1 MDVKESTLNATHA
14 NFTTNTAYG
23 REAPLDLDGGKLIHE
38 SAGGGAIALI
48 SSEAFIVNSRF
59 TENTAFFGG
68 AITFSAVAVDAVMA
82 FIDEVMAEPI
92 YETLSQNSTLPTQK
106 PTMFVEKSVFR
117 GNRAW
122 KSGGAV
128 ALDKEVVVRLVDTDF
143 EVNIANASGGAVSS
157 SGAEVEMDRGNC
169 IQNHARDYGGA
180 IWIGGPQPK
189 AQITNLTFVSNNSTL
204 GGAIFVE
211 GDANSTLAGCTFFTN
226 QAHLGGGAVCAQDG
240 DLGSTGRNSEG
251 GLHIAMKD
259 LKFSGNR
266 FLGNTAA
273 KGGAGLEVKGVKL
286 HCRGCGFRKNVVEN
300 VERGELGGGGGIL
313 ATSGALLTLHDCTVT
328 GCFAGGS
335 GGGIY
340 AQDAVLKGSNLTVS
354 ENVAGENG
362 GGMAAHFSSLFTP
375 RGDAAPLWEC
385 TLCSIENNEG
395 KVGGGLHLLT
405 VAGSIQDCKALAIL
419 GEGSFRN
426 GSSPKE
432 EQNFFQL
439 LEECSS
445 TPTFSDLLA
454 SRHVLSND
462 TTFKGNFAEIFA
474 SDVFSNDI
482 SVLRMCCG
490 ERCFD
495 RLNLKNAPQSCHA
508 NGEEGGQAIK
518 KLTKAGRTLPFTDS
532 YPQCEEGYMGVLCG
546 SCQLSHGKLRSHECV
561 QCRGQTAAI
570 LFFSLVA
577 LALMILSFVFMK
589 SAGSY
594 SRELNNQAGGVPT
607 VVVSPPTQSQ
617 SQDGF
622 NLEAF
627 LSGQAPVREN
637 VLEKSMPGTVGQ
649 RERRAS
655 DVFKVSTKMAFAL
668 SAWFLMG
675 WI

>member
-1 MDVKESTLNATHA
+1 MEFSDV
-14 NFTTNTAYG
+14 
-23 REAPLDLDGGKLIHE
+23 
-38 SAGGGAIALI
+38 
-48 SSEAFIVNSRF
+48 
-59 TENTAFFGG
+59 
-68 AITFSAVAVDAVMA
+68 
-82 FIDEVMAEPI
+82 
-92 YETLSQNSTLPTQK
+92 Q
-106 PTMFVEKSVFR
+106 
-117 GNRAW
+117 
-122 KSGGAV
+122 
-128 ALDKEVVVRLVDTDF
+128 
-143 EVNIANASGGAVSS
+143 
-157 SGAEVEMDRGNC
+157 
-169 IQNHARDYGGA
+169 
-180 IWIGGPQPK
+180 
-189 AQITNLTFVSNNSTL
+189 
-204 GGAIFVE
+204 
-211 GDANSTLAGCTFFTN
+211 
-226 QAHLGGGAVCAQDG
+226 
-240 DLGSTGRNSEG
+240 
-251 GLHIAMKD
+251 
-259 LKFSGNR
+259 

-273 KGGAGLEVKGVKL
+273 KGGAGLEVKGVTL
-286 HCRGCGFRKNVVEN
+286 HCRGCGFRKNVVET
-300 VERGELGGGGGIL
+300 VKRGEVGDGGGIL
-313 ATSGALLTLHDCTVT
+313 ATSGALLTLQDSTVT

-340 AQDAVLKGSNLTVS
+340 AKDAVLKGANLTVS

-375 RGDAAPLWEC
+375 RGDVALLWTC
-385 TLCSIENNEG
+385 NLCSIDDNKG

-462 TTFKGNFAEIFA
+462 TTFNGNFAQIFA

-482 SVLRMCCG
+482 SVLSMCCG

-495 RLNLKNAPQSCHA
+495 GLNLKNAPQSCYA
-508 NGEEGGQAIK
+508 IGEEGEAIK
-518 KLTKAGRTLPFTDS
+518 KLTKGGRTLHFTDS
-532 YPQCEEGYMGVLCG
+532 YPQCEEGYVGVLCG
-546 SCQLSHGKLRSHECV
+546 SCQLSHGKLRSHQCV

-594 SRELNNQAGGVPT
+594 SRELNNQAGDVPT

-655 DVFKVSTKMAFAL
+655 DVFKGMLAL
-668 SAWFLMG
+668 LTSLGKTSLCLLF
-675 WI
+675 

>member
-1 MDVKESTLNATHA
+1 MLCSMDVKESTLNATHA

-23 REAPLDLDGGKLIHE
+23 REAPLDLGGGKLAQE
-38 SAGGGAIALI
+38 SAGGGAISLI

-59 TENTAFFGG
+59 TNNTAFFGG
-68 AITFSAVAVDAVMA
+68 AITFSAIAVDAAMA
-82 FIDEVMAEPI
+82 FIDELMAESI
-92 YETLSQNSTLPTQK
+92 YEAFEALSPNSTFPARK
-106 PTMFVEKSVFR
+106 PTMSIEKSVFR

-157 SGAEVEMDRGNC
+157 SGAEVEIDMGSC

-211 GDANSTLAGCTFFTN
+211 GGANSTLSGCTFFTN
-226 QAHLGGGAVCAQDG
+226 QAHLGGGAVCAQ
-240 DLGSTGRNSEG
+240 
-251 GLHIAMKD
+251 
-259 LKFSGNR
+259 

-286 HCRGCGFRKNVVEN
+286 HCRGCGFRQNVVEN
-300 VERGELGGGGGIL
+300 VKRGELGDGGGIL
-313 ATSGALLTLHDCTVT
+313 AASGALLTLHDCAVKE
-328 GCFAGGS
+328 CFAAGS

-340 AQDAVLKGSNLTVS
+340 AQDAVLKGANLTVS
-354 ENVAGENG
+354 GNEAGENG

-385 TLCSIENNEG
+385 TLCSIDNNKG
-395 KVGGGLHLLT
+395 KVGGGFHLLT

-462 TTFKGNFAEIFA
+462 ATFKGNFAEIFA

-490 ERCFD
+490 EECFD
-495 RLNLKNAPQSCHA
+495 GLNLKNAPQSCHA
-508 NGEEGGQAIK
+508 NGEEGGQ
-518 KLTKAGRTLPFTDS
+518 
-532 YPQCEEGYMGVLCG
+532 GYMGVLCG

-577 LALMILSFVFMK
+577 LALMILSFIFMK

-655 DVFKVSTKMAFAL
+655 DVFKGMLALLTSLGETSLCLVFQLNEIKVRNRTNRCWDDSARGDTPRKMNEY
-668 SAWFLMG
+668 
-675 WI
+675 